1 MTWLDEPQDSV
12 KGDGSMRMIL
22 ATCNATEAESLGRR
36 MVEERWVGC
45 VNIFP
50 GVRSIYRWEDEVRS
64 EEEVF
69 LVMET
74 SESRAKA
81 AMRRLRELH
90 SYSVPK
96 IILVDPEACDAEYR
110 IWLEDVTSEPTS
122 ER

>member
-1 MTWLDEPQDSV
+1 
-12 KGDGSMRMIL
+12 MRMIL
-22 ATCNATEAESLGRR
+22 ATCNVTEAESLGRR

-50 GVRSIYRWEDEVRS
+50 GVRSIYRWEDEVHS

-74 SESRAKA
+74 SDSRATS

-110 IWLEDVTSEPTS
+110 LWLEDVTSEPTS

>member
-1 MTWLDEPQDSV
+1 
-12 KGDGSMRMIL
+12 MRMIL
-22 ATCNATEAESLGRR
+22 ATCNATEAEFLSRR

-50 GVRSIYRWEDEVRS
+50 GVRSIYRWEDDVCS

-74 SESRAKA
+74 SDSRATP
-81 AMRRLRELH
+81 AMHRLRELH

-96 IILVDPEACDAEYR
+96 IILVDPETCDEEYR
-110 IWLEDVTSEPTS
+110 LWLEGVTSEPKS